1 MPKSVYSTYTS
12 DDIDADFVASYGD
25 FDDIPPDIQVLSL
38 HILGVKVSLH
48 TLPKDLQAAILTLH
62 LDTIRRL

>member
-1 MPKSVYSTYTS
+1 MPKTVYSTYTS
-12 DDIDADFVASYGD
+12 DDIDVDFVASYGD

-48 TLPKDLQAAILTLH
+48 TLPKELQSAILNLHSETL
-62 LDTIRRL
+62 